1 MAPSDPQSLDIHRV
15 SPIRGQLENYDP
27 RTPKGWRYIQTT
39 DTPNELKVLLPPGTA
54 SMYEQLLKLENY
66 ELTKKPTISWERI
79 MEIRHLKDRMIR
91 KCHKLAKTSMPMSRQ
106 ASIGD
111 TFVFQTFVAP
121 QDFRCK
127 EMEKWFKEQQK
138 RASSVPRKPSIA
150 GQGQPSSSIT
160 IIKHVPSPSSKALMQ
175 RSVTNPESSSKPKQI
190 LYHKPL
196 PIQPTR
202 LVQAER
208 TSTLPPSDPTA
219 LFSPPPL
226 PLIILSQR
234 ESYGLEASPID
245 QAVVS
250 DPPSPESPPMASGS
264 ETAPQVSPPEEPPLP
279 EATPRPVVS
288 RRSSL
293 KRVSWADNQEIDT
306 QLTKYVAA
314 AREAQSSGKW
324 EEVRALYLDQIAG
337 LENLHLQVK
346 EGLQHLRSETDHLQ
360 RIEETIRVQ
369 REALDS
375 TFQQFEH
382 KQTLL
387 QEKVQEVLTEA
398 TDTLARHGVRREL
411 EPINES

>member
-1 MAPSDPQSLDIHRV
+1 MAPSDPASLDILRV
-15 SPIRGQLENYDP
+15 SPIRGQLETYDP

-39 DTPNELKVLLPPGTA
+39 DTPNELKVLLPPATA

-66 ELTKKPTISWERI
+66 ELTKKSTISWERI
-79 MEIRHLKDRMIR
+79 MEIRRLKDRMIR

-106 ASIGD
+106 ASIGE

-138 RASSVPRKPSIA
+138 RASSVPPRKPSIA
-150 GQGQPSSSIT
+150 GPQPSSSVAVIR
-160 IIKHVPSPSSKALMQ
+160 HVPSPSKVTTQ
-175 RSVTNPESSSKPKQI
+175 RSVTNPESTSKPKQI

-208 TSTLPPSDPTA
+208 TSTVPPTEPTS

-234 ESYGLEASPID
+234 ESYGLEVSGAD
-245 QAVVS
+245 QTPS
-250 DPPSPESPPMASGS
+250 DPPSPESPPAAPESEPVAQANASL
-264 ETAPQVSPPEEPPLP
+264 EEPLP
-279 EATPRPVVS
+279 EATPRPIIS
-288 RRSSL
+288 RRPSL

-306 QLTKYVAA
+306 QLTKYVSA

-324 EEVRALYLDQIAG
+324 EEVRALYLDQITG

-360 RIEETIRVQ
+360 RIEETIRIQ

-382 KQTLL
+382 KQVLL

-398 TDTLARHGVRREL
+398 TDTLARHGVRRDL